1 MSGVLEVV
9 PVGPTASPQKE
20 KEEIHTS
27 MQGGVHTVQGMQVR
41 EDGVLMLECI
51 TVLSESFP
59 TQENFPPGPSSTPQR
74 AALHSTY
81 RLTTAALSPLNLVQ
95 SRIDHHTN
103 TPTSPSSALLRTPGP
118 AYLLEDVK
126 KLSLDEEGGEIEV
139 RRQLFPEQLD
149 SSEVRTA
156 TPCGYNL
163 SKHDLESVVGKK
175 TNRIR
180 LRRL

>member
-1 MSGVLEVV
+1 
-9 PVGPTASPQKE
+9 
-20 KEEIHTS
+20 
-27 MQGGVHTVQGMQVR
+27 
-41 EDGVLMLECI
+41 MLECI

-149 SSEVRTA
+149 SLEVRTA

-163 SKHDLESVVGKK
+163 SKHDFESVVGKK